1 MQTEP
6 LVLLVGSNPLPNYL
20 AATTLQPRRVL
31 LLFTPD
37 TRDPKDRLTHA
48 LRTRLEITDV
58 DAWEIVDGMNALAVR
73 ERCAGLLTGTH
84 LNYTGGTKVMAA
96 HVRMAFRDQGGTDDR
111 ASYVDEREGILRTD
125 DPRVRLRP
133 LVTDRLDLEALL
145 ILHGLERGGKSA
157 RSAATDP
164 TANDADVTASACV
177 ATPSIARDL
186 FARFSDEQ
194 GKRLK
199 PAALKGDPF
208 KPEASGLSLSQSVI
222 PGEKWSNRQV
232 DPWVDFFRG
241 IWLEPWVAA
250 KVRAVVGASATV
262 DVGLELTRDGRAL
275 ELDIVVIR
283 GHRLYLLSC
292 TTDSTLKMCK
302 SKLFEAA
309 LRARQVGGDLARC
322 ALVSMLD
329 GGDADGRYAD
339 HLRKDIASTWE
350 APNTPCLFALA
361 DLREWAGIDR
371 AVDLSSLK
379 TWLDS

>member
-1 MQTEP
+1 
-6 LVLLVGSNPLPNYL
+6 LLVGSNPLPNYL

-309 LRARQVGGDLARC
+309 LPARKRPQRRSA
-322 ALVSMLD
+322 
-329 GGDADGRYAD
+329 
-339 HLRKDIASTWE
+339 
-350 APNTPCLFALA
+350 
-361 DLREWAGIDR
+361 
-371 AVDLSSLK
+371 
-379 TWLDS
+379 